1 MCSHPDFLDN
11 SYSIWQELVNIFF
24 DVSFRINY
32 GKLKYLY
39 LYTEIIP
46 KYMLS
51 SIISRVTTTSIKGN
65 SHDIETSSSNVEI
78 DNSSQDGDK
87 PPPEIKSGQH
97 NNTDGFHNKCES
109 LDEGTFA
116 FMCWMNSENK
126 KSISSDNPIVL
137 LKFVNDKHTI
147 LYDTDLHSEV
157 DVQINE
163 GVPYC
168 KYCKLDD
175 CSHVGFAVCVEEL
188 YGHRRGRGKEQTIDD
203 IT

>member
-1 MCSHPDFLDN
+1 
-11 SYSIWQELVNIFF
+11 
-24 DVSFRINY
+24 
-32 GKLKYLY
+32 
-39 LYTEIIP
+39 
-46 KYMLS
+46 MLS
-51 SIISRVTTTSIKGN
+51 NIISGVELTTPAR
-65 SHDIETSSSNVEI
+65 TSSNNIEASS
-78 DNSSQDGDK
+78 NSSISDISNEKNLDE
-87 PPPEIKSGQH
+87 PPPQDSWGQ
-97 NNTDGFHNKCES
+97 NNDNNNNSSNNNKHRFHNKCES

-116 FMCWMNSENK
+116 FMCWMNSDNK
-126 KSISSDNPIVL
+126 KSITSDNPIVL

-168 KYCKLDD
+168 RYCKLDD

-188 YGHRRGRGKEQTIDD
+188 YGHRRGRGKEETIDD

>member
-1 MCSHPDFLDN
+1 MS
-11 SYSIWQELVNIFF
+11 
-24 DVSFRINY
+24 RI
-32 GKLKYLY
+32 
-39 LYTEIIP
+39 
-46 KYMLS
+46 
-51 SIISRVTTTSIKGN
+51 TTTSVKTNSRDVNIASDNGHMDDTKGN
-65 SHDIETSSSNVEI
+65 
-78 DNSSQDGDK
+78 DNGDE
-87 PPPEIKSGQH
+87 PPPGISSGRY
-97 NNTDGFHNKCES
+97 NNDNDNKHGFHNKCES

-116 FMCWMNSENK
+116 FMHWMNSENK
-126 KSISSDNPIVL
+126 KSITSDNPIVL

-188 YGHRRGRGKEQTIDD
+188 YGHRRGRGGKEETVDD
-203 IT
+203 IVSEN